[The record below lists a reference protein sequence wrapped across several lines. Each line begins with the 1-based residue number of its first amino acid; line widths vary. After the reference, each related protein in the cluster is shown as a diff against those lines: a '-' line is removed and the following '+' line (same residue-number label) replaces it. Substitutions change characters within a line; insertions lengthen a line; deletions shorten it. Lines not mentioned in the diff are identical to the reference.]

1 MANKKTLKESPK
13 SNRYK
18 NLDIKY
24 DLLEIAGFFK
34 SHLLT
39 TITLLFII
47 IVVSSLF
54 VFENLIFK
62 SIIDEST
69 NFSLG
74 LISKDAFYST
84 ILFLSFFLVLIFLI
98 KSVGNWLRIHLLNS
112 LEVKVIA
119 QLKRKYFNHIIR
131 LDYDFFTSNRIGS
144 IISKITRSGG
154 AIERFVDVFVFNFIP
169 LIVSLIAAAISLISL
184 GLSYIFLL
192 LVTFIIFITIS
203 LYIQKKQNQAN
214 STANER
220 EDIEK
225 GEISDYLANV
235 ESIKYFGKED
245 YIKKKFFITSENTK
259 FAFLKFWNYFR
270 WSSFF
275 QNLVLGLGTLALIL
289 LTLSD
294 FIAGVIT
301 VGTIVFVYSTFQR
314 LLLPLYEF
322 IHGVRGYY
330 RSLADLD
337 PLFKYGKIPN
347 LVKDTKSARDYK
359 VKFGEVEFKDIT
371 FSYANKKIFE
381 NFSLKVPKNKK
392 VALVGHSGSGK
403 TTLVKL
409 LYRLYDV
416 DSGAIEID
424 GINIKG
430 FKQEALR
437 RELSI
442 VPQECILFNDTIYN
456 NILFSN
462 PSASKKEVMNAIK
475 VANLYELIDSLPFKE
490 DTIVG
495 EKGVKLSG
503 GEKQR
508 VSIARAVLA
517 KKEILIL
524 DEATSSLDSQTE
536 LEIKDA
542 LEKLMRNKT
551 TIIIAHRLST
561 IMNSDIIVVMKKGKI
576 VQMGKHSELIKQ
588 SGEYK
593 KLWNIQKGGYI
604 AE

>member
-1 MANKKTLKESPK
+1 MANNQNPSTNQK

-18 NLDIKY
+18 NIDIKY
-24 DLLEIAGFFK
+24 DLLEIAGFFRN
-34 SHLLT
+34 HLL
-39 TITLLFII
+39 ITLCLLFII
-47 IVVSSLF
+47 IIVSSLF

-69 NFSLG
+69 NFSQG
-74 LISKDAFYST
+74 IISKDAFLST
-84 ILFLSFFLVLIFLI
+84 ISLLFLFLLIIFLI
-98 KSVGNWLRIHLLNS
+98 KSVGNWVRIHLLNS
-112 LEVKVIA
+112 LEVKIIA
-119 QLKRKYFNHIIR
+119 ELKRKYFNHIIR

-169 LIVSLIAAAISLISL
+169 LIVSLITAIISLAYLGISYILLLLITFTIFIAISL
-184 GLSYIFLL
+184 F
-192 LVTFIIFITIS
+192 
-203 LYIQKKQNQAN
+203 IQKKQNLAN
-214 STANER
+214 SLANER

-235 ESIKYFGKED
+235 ESIKYFGKEN
-245 YIKKKFFITSENTK
+245 YIKKKFFTTTENTK
-259 FAFLKFWNYFR
+259 LAFLKFWNYFR

-275 QNLVLGLGTLALIL
+275 QNLILGIGTLALIL
-289 LTLSD
+289 LTIFD
-294 FIAGVIT
+294 FLAGLIT
-301 VGTIVFVYSTFQR
+301 VGTIVFVYTTFQR

-337 PLFKYGKIPN
+337 PLFKYGKLPN
-347 LVKDTKSARDYK
+347 AIKDIKGAKDYK
-359 VKFGEVEFKDIT
+359 VKEGDVEFKNVT
-371 FSYANKKIFE
+371 FSYANKKIFD
-381 NFSLKVPKNKK
+381 NFSLKIPKNKK

-403 TTLVKL
+403 TTLIKL

-416 DSGAIEID
+416 DSGSIEID
-424 GINIKG
+424 KINIRS

-462 PSASKKEVMNAIK
+462 PTSSKKEVMHAIK
-475 VANLYELIDSLPFKE
+475 VANLDELIDSLPFKE
-490 DTIVG
+490 NTIVG

-536 LEIKDA
+536 LEIKEA

-561 IMNSDIIVVMKKGKI
+561 IMNSDLIVVMKKGKI
-576 VQMGKHSELIKQ
+576 VQIGNHNELINQ
-588 SGEYK
+588 LGEYK

-604 AE
+604 VE

>member
-1 MANKKTLKESPK
+1 MANKKNLKDSQK

-24 DLLEIAGFFK
+24 DLLEIAGFFRN
-34 SHLLT
+34 HLL
-39 TITLLFII
+39 ITLLLLFII
-47 IVVSSLF
+47 IIVSSLF

-62 SIIDEST
+62 SMIDEAT
-69 NFSLG
+69 NFSQG
-74 LISKDAFYST
+74 LISKERFSST
-84 ILFLSFFLVLIFLI
+84 ILLLSIFLILIFLI

-119 QLKRKYFNHIIR
+119 ELKRKYVNHIIR

-169 LIVSLIAAAISLISL
+169 LVVSLIAAIISLLTFGI
-184 GLSYIFLL
+184 SYILLL
-192 LVTFIIFITIS
+192 LVTFIIFISIS
-203 LYIQKKQNQAN
+203 LYIQRKQNLAN
-214 STANER
+214 SLANER

-259 FAFLKFWNYFR
+259 SAFLRFWNYFR

-275 QNLVLGLGTLALIL
+275 QNIVLGLGTLALIL
-289 LTLSD
+289 LTISD
-294 FIAGVIT
+294 FLAGLIT
-301 VGTIVFVYSTFQR
+301 VGTIVFVYTTFQR

-347 LVKDTKSARDYK
+347 LVKNMRGAKDFK
-359 VKFGEVEFKDIT
+359 VKYGDVEFKDIT
-371 FSYANKKIFE
+371 FSYANKKIFDS
-381 NFSLKVPKNKK
+381 FSLKIPKNKK
-392 VALVGHSGSGK
+392 VAFVGHSGSGK
-403 TTLVKL
+403 TTLIKL

-416 DSGAIEID
+416 DSGSIEID
-424 GINIKG
+424 RIDVRK
-430 FKQEALR
+430 FKQESLR

-456 NILFSN
+456 NILFSS
-462 PSASKKEVMNAIK
+462 PTASKKEVMHAIK
-475 VANLYELIDSLPFKE
+475 VANLDDLIKSLPFKE
-490 DTIVG
+490 NTIVG

-536 LEIKDA
+536 LEIKEA

-576 VQMGKHSELIKQ
+576 VQVGNHSELINQ

-604 AE
+604 AD